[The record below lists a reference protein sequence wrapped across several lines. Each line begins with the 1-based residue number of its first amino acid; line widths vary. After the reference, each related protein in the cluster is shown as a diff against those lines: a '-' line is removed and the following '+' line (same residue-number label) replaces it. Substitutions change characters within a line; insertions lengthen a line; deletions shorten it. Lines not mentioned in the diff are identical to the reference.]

1 MSHVTPGGAKLR
13 LSGSVD
19 TDFKT
24 TVTSMVDATGT
35 GKFTLVGQAIRKR
48 FDGGL
53 LPASWGA
60 TGTVRGGDYTA
71 CVRAKDGPELGA
83 SYNQRLAPGS
93 RLTLGGEVLLSVPTL
108 AAMLAPAPAVGG
120 RGLAPPSAGKPV
132 EWSVGAAYDGD
143 LTKVRA
149 RASNAAGAPVPRHA
163 RAGRACARHRAWRR
177 GRPSARAGRSRC
189 LARRCCEAVLTCP
202 PPPSPRGAPRRA
214 RAVGAPRRFHGPAQ
228 PHRERAPRVQGHRSG
243 VVGGQGDPR
252 HGQPQLNGACALTR
266 APGRRLQEWRPSVG

>member
-1 MSHVTPGGAKLR
+1 MSHVAAGGAKLR

-19 TDFKT
+19 TDLKT
-24 TVTSMVDATGT
+24 TVTSMLDATGT
-35 GKFTLVGQAIRKR
+35 GKFTFLGQAVRRR

-53 LPASWGA
+53 LPASWGV

-108 AAMLAPAPAVGG
+108 AARLAPAPALGAQ
-120 RGLAPPSAGKPV
+120 RGQPAPAGKPV

-149 RASNAAGAPVPRHA
+149 RR
-163 RAGRACARHRAWRR
+163 W
-177 GRPSARAGRSRC
+177 
-189 LARRCCEAVLTCP
+189 
-202 PPPSPRGAPRRA
+202 
-214 RAVGAPRRFHGPAQ
+214 
-228 PHRERAPRVQGHRSG
+228 ER
-243 VVGGQGDPR
+243 
-252 HGQPQLNGACALTR
+252 
-266 APGRRLQEWRPSVG
+266 